1 MGLTTGKAVVLIY
14 VKKISSSVGVLDM
27 KQAYRKVM
35 EILPLSN
42 ATSSILGLRII
53 SVGAVETTRF
63 ILA

>member
-1 MGLTTGKAVVLIY
+1 MGLTKGKAVVLIN

-27 KQAYRKVM
+27 EQAYRKVM

-53 SVGAVETTRF
+53 NVGAVETTRF